1 MANHLFSAEGQ
12 APTPKEKLSRIE
24 SALAA
29 GRTVYLC
36 TYTRAI
42 KITPK
47 NAAKWLAAGRPIVKA
62 SDNHLYVAEG
72 RSYVCA
78 DYCAIRVEA

>member
-1 MANHLFSAEGQ
+1 MTAR
-12 APTPKEKLSRIE
+12 EKLSAIE

-36 TYTRAI
+36 TYTRAT

-47 NAAKWLAAGRPIVKA
+47 NAARFAAAGRPIVKA
-62 SDNHLYVAEG
+62 TDEHLYMVEG
-72 RSYVCA
+72 RHYVCA
-78 DYCAIRVEA
+78 DYCAIRFE